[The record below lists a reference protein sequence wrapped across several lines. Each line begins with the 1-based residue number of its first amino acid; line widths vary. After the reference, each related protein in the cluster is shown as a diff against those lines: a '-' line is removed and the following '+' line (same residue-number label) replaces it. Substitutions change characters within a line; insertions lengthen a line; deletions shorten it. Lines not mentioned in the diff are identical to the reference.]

1 MSPLFRLSFLLAG
14 KSPVLNND
22 SMILSLGEKV
32 FIVTRRHF
40 EADTRRHF
48 VGEVTA
54 CSEMSVRVTGH
65 TYIANAKN
73 GFDQKPE
80 KRTRIFSLA
89 DGRIIIN
96 VLPPVVALQDV
107 EYVRILN
114 RLHLSDGK
122 DFVYDI
128 DEFRTE

>member
-1 MSPLFRLSFLLAG
+1 
-14 KSPVLNND
+14 
-22 SMILSLGEKV
+22 MILSPGEKV

-40 EADTRRHF
+40 EGDTRRHF
-48 VGEVTA
+48 VGVVEA
-54 CSEMSVRVTGH
+54 CTETSVRVTGH
-65 TYIANAKN
+65 AYIANGKN

-80 KRTRIFSLA
+80 ERTRIFSLT
-89 DGRIIIN
+89 DGRIIVN
-96 VLPPVVALQDV
+96 VLPKAVELQNV

-128 DEFRTE
+128 DEFRSE